1 MSPIK
6 LMPAYRRGG
15 YNPYTTAKPITGE
28 HPALIRSPRSGHG
41 RYEVRWH
48 RVKSA
53 ETYAAGHTIVHV
65 WCGQAVGAD
74 DAFTTDEALDGF
86 PVCGACEGR
95 AMAVGMP
102 GIVALLDVTKTG
114 MVFEPDCVTAFRPP
128 KTCPGSTNGFLMLP
142 AGAPAI
148 DVAKCGACG
157 VLVPIRTGREYSQP
171 AQMLKIHAPGS
182 ELVPPCEQHAWDDLV
197 LDNERAVCRC
207 ERDGGR
213 DGA

>member
-86 PVCGACEGR
+86 PVCGAC
-95 AMAVGMP
+95 
-102 GIVALLDVTKTG
+102 
-114 MVFEPDCVTAFRPP
+114 
-128 KTCPGSTNGFLMLP
+128 
-142 AGAPAI
+142 
-148 DVAKCGACG
+148 G

-182 ELVPPCEQHAWDDLV
+182 ELVPPCEQHAWDDLG